1 MGIEKVI
8 GDERVDNPMS
18 RPLIHT
24 RQFLIICGGLFIVW
38 LISGALPTEK
48 NASTSV
54 AVAADYK
61 TGTSTID
68 IPPAPASP
76 PDLYN
81 PALGWQT
88 RQPSLICDSYFRV
101 QDGAKAALSG
111 DKQWL
116 AETGCIIVQG
126 GLRLIPLDMPA
137 SPFYDAGIRTAWR
150 ARLYGL
156 SGDSL
161 DVYLRWIDVVGF
173 ANGGT
178 YKSEKEAQMALVAMK
193 RLNKGSDLEHR
204 IMPFGPERVKLWIGP
219 GDRYTLFYFCDAAHL
234 SCAWSNP
241 IENTAPPTPK

>member
-1 MGIEKVI
+1 M
-8 GDERVDNPMS
+8 R
-18 RPLIHT
+18 RPLIHNT
-24 RQFLIICGGLFIVW
+24 RQFLIICGGLFIVR
-38 LISGALPTEK
+38 LISEALLTEK

-54 AVAADYK
+54 AAADFK

-68 IPPAPASP
+68 APPAPASP
-76 PDLYN
+76 PDPYN

-111 DKQWL
+111 DKKWL

-137 SPFYDAGIRTAWR
+137 SPFYDAGVRTAWR

-156 SGDSL
+156 SGDSGDSGDSL

-178 YKSEKEAQMALVAMK
+178 YKSEKEAQIALVAMK
-193 RLNKGSDLEHR
+193 RLNKDSDLGHR